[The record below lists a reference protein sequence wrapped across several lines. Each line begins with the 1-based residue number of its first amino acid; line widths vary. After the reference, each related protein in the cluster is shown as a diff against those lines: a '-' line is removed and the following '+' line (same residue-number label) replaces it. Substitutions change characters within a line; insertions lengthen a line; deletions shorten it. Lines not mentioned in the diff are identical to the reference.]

1 MASLNRR
8 QRKMDIKFLDDFLQ
22 QSQTSNLKTKG
33 LYPESIYDLDVK
45 VSFGMGT
52 TTHVPW
58 ISALGPGMYTSNG
71 YYPVYLFYK
80 KENVLVLA
88 YGISETVDY
97 EQPWSR
103 EITDG
108 GEKISDFL
116 DTPFRY
122 GDSYVFK
129 TYTPQISDDG
139 VKYFSDGSE
148 VSHDDLAGDL
158 KEIVDKYKQCLDITV
173 KDEDSDLSKGLFY
186 MESQLEDF
194 IIQNWDE
201 TEFGKKFDLIYED
214 GELKSQQYRTDIG
227 RIDILAKDKA
237 DGAYVVIELKRNQT
251 SDDTVGQVT
260 RYMGWLEEELGASDV
275 KGIIVAGKYDEKLYY
290 AQKMLKNI
298 EVFLYEVNFKLNEY
312 RR

>member
-1 MASLNRR
+1 
-8 QRKMDIKFLDDFLQ
+8 MDIKFLDDFLQ

-33 LYPESIYDLDVK
+33 LYPESIYDLDAK

-58 ISALGPGMYTSNG
+58 ISALGPGMSVSNG
-71 YYPVYLFYK
+71 YFPVYLFYK
-80 KENVLVLA
+80 KENVLLLA

-97 EQPWSR
+97 EEPWSR

-108 GEKISDFL
+108 SERIKDVL
-116 DTPFRY
+116 DKPFRY

-129 TYTPQISDDG
+129 TYTPMISDGG
-139 VKYFSDGSE
+139 VKYFSDDRE
-148 VSHDDLAGDL
+148 VSKDDLADDL

-173 KDEDSDLSKGLFY
+173 KDESSDLSKGLFY

-194 IIQNWDE
+194 IIRNWDE
-201 TEFGKKFDLIYED
+201 TEFGKKYDLIYED

-260 RYMGWLEEELGASDV
+260 RYMGWLKEELGASNV
-275 KGIIVAGKYDEKLYY
+275 KGIIVAGKYDDKLYY

-298 EVFLYEVNFKLNEY
+298 EVFLYQVNFKLNEY

>member
-1 MASLNRR
+1 
-8 QRKMDIKFLDDFLQ
+8 MDIKFLDAFLQ
-22 QSQTSNLKTKG
+22 QSQTSNQKTKG

-45 VSFGMGT
+45 VSFGQGRL
-52 TTHVPW
+52 THVPW
-58 ISALGPGMYTSNG
+58 ISTLGPGMSTSNG

-80 KENVLVLA
+80 KENILILA
-88 YGISETVDY
+88 YGISETVEY
-97 EQPWSR
+97 EDPWSKDIIAGNPR
-103 EITDG
+103 IKET
-108 GEKISDFL
+108 L
-116 DTPFRY
+116 DKPPRY
-122 GDSYVFK
+122 GDSCVFK
-129 TYTPQISDDG
+129 TYTPLISEDG
-139 VKYFSDGSE
+139 VKYFSDGAELSK
-148 VSHDDLAGDL
+148 DDLAGDL
-158 KEIVDKYKQCLDITV
+158 KEIVDKYKRCLDITL

-201 TEFGKKFDLIYED
+201 SEFGKKYDLIYED

-260 RYMGWLEEELGASDV
+260 RYMGWLKEELGASNV

-290 AQKMLKNI
+290 AQKMLETV
-298 EVFLYEVNFKLNEY
+298 EVFLYEVDFKLNEY